1 MRKLV
6 HIEMFVHTYSHSM
19 EVTRLFSVYSG
30 WRQTTLHSGALITS
44 SNTGTYVHTV
54 HTYTYMYYVFAILTV
69 YVSTKKSS
77 LLSLQ
82 HLLFYFF
89 TCTLSCLDPP

>member
-6 HIEMFVHTYSHSM
+6 HKCSYSHSM

-69 YVSTKKSS
+69 YVSTTKKFIAAPFILFFYLYTKLFRSS
-77 LLSLQ
+77 L
-82 HLLFYFF
+82 
-89 TCTLSCLDPP
+89 